1 MVIEILFDQVE
12 VQMNFLVYLHFQMLL
27 NNTMMMIELELHY
40 HVMMEL
46 LYDEIRLAID
56 EELQVLVISFVNR

>member
-1 MVIEILFDQVE
+1 MVIEILIDQVE